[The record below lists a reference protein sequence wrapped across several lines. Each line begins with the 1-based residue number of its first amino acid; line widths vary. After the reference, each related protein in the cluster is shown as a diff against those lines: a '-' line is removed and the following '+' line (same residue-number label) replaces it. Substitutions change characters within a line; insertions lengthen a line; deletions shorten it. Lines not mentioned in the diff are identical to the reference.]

1 MEEDFRRL
9 VVGISGASGVIYGIR
24 ILEILNEIETVETHL
39 ILTNA
44 AKQTIGMETDF
55 SASQIEELADYTYP
69 IKDISAGPASGTF
82 PCDGM
87 VIAPCSIRTLSA
99 VANSYSSDLLT
110 RTADVTLKEKR
121 PLVLMVRET
130 PLHLGHLR
138 LMQQV
143 AETGGVIFPPVPA
156 FYNKHRDLDEVITHT
171 AKRTLEQAGIVVEG
185 MDRWAGPLGECLIN
199 HVRGHL

>member
-1 MEEDFRRL
+1 MEDTLRRL

-24 ILEILNEIETVETHL
+24 ILEILRDVQEVETHL

-55 SASQIEELADYTYP
+55 SSGEIERLADHSYP

-87 VIAPCSIRTLSA
+87 IIAPCSIRTLSA
-99 VANSYSSDLLT
+99 VANSHSSDLLT

-130 PLHLGHLR
+130 PVHLGHLR

-143 AETGGVIFPPVPA
+143 AEIGGVIFPPVPA
-156 FYNKHRDLDEVITHT
+156 FYNKHRDLDEVISHT
-171 AKRTLEQAGIVVEG
+171 AKRALEQAGIEIND
-185 MDRWAGPLGECLIN
+185 MDRWTGP
-199 HVRGHL
+199 RD

>member
-55 SASQIEELADYTYP
+55 SASQIEELAEYTYP

-185 MDRWAGPLGECLIN
+185 MDRWAGPLGE
-199 HVRGHL
+199 